1 MTTEEQ
7 GRFENFEQD
16 LLKARDSAYKEINIA
31 NEFGLGH
38 QEIKHSEFLA
48 HLLDPNRKPYRLK
61 ADQSGS
67 KAYFLRFFFAAL
79 EKYSCVGLNKK
90 KRLNSDILACASGN
104 GQAVSAADI
113 EALGSAK
120 DLQAD
125 TETRG
130 EDDNKRIDILLIS
143 KQEQIVFVI
152 ENKVFSKTHDD
163 QLKYYEQR
171 YQGSEWKKKVFVY
184 LTPKGD
190 IPQNKDG
197 TEAVNWCAFD
207 YAALH
212 DVIEEFKNAVA
223 ANAATSITELTGK
236 LKNKFIYA
244 MEDYMGNIDTEV
256 LNKASGEA
264 NDVYAKL
271 LDKYPDLVEGLAR
284 YYNGAH
290 PAKVADYCRKKL
302 HGTQVRNNRAWCYT
316 EEMKKFFERHGEEI
330 GSKFYIVCQQKSGSK
345 TEESGNIMELWAELL
360 ISQNASPAQQ
370 LIMNDPRIKK
380 LQRGGPLGNT
390 NYNIIRKHP
399 FLTKKEITASDGTYL
414 PFDEV
419 RPKIDEYL
427 QDFSADLQQ
436 LKDILKTL

>member
-1 MTTEEQ
+1 M
-7 GRFENFEQD
+7 
-16 LLKARDSAYKEINIA
+16 
-31 NEFGLGH
+31 
-38 QEIKHSEFLA
+38 
-48 HLLDPNRKPYRLK
+48 
-61 ADQSGS
+61 
-67 KAYFLRFFFAAL
+67 
-79 EKYSCVGLNKK
+79 GLNKK

-143 KQEQIVFVI
+143 KQEQIVLII

-190 IPQNKDG
+190 IPQNEDG

-223 ANAATSITELTGK
+223 VNAATSITELTGK

-271 LDKYPDLVEGLAR
+271 LDKYPDLVEGLVR

-290 PAKVADYCRKKL
+290 SDKVANYCRKKL
-302 HGTQVRNNRAWCYT
+302 NAELAGNSNFYFYT

-330 GSKFYIVCQQKSGSK
+330 GNKMRIVCQKGSTSGK
-345 TEESGNIMELWAELL
+345 KMDLWVELNIPK
-360 ISQNASPAQQ
+360 NASPAQQ
-370 LIMNDPRIKK
+370 ILIKNPNIQALQALKKGKPSSATANYRIIPNDP
-380 LQRGGPLGNT
+380 
-390 NYNIIRKHP
+390 
-399 FLTKKEITASDGTYL
+399 FLSKSELAEPDGTYR

-419 RPKIDEYL
+419 SPIIDKHL
-427 QDFSADLQQ
+427 QGFSKKLQQ
-436 LKDILKTL
+436 LENILKTL